1 MAVVSADG
9 QRGVTATRTGEIR
22 LWDLVTGRLL
32 ATSTGAGRVVESVAF
47 TRDDEG
53 VLTTG
58 PDDFARWDG
67 GLDPADRGDGEWEA
81 LEGGSSL
88 VVRDRRIILSPD
100 GQALAGDDESG
111 AIHGWDLAG
120 ASTIDACRE
129 HLNSQRW
136 TYSGDEPSEARLL
149 VMCDGGRFVGSLRRD
164 RLVVLDTG
172 TGAVVAAIAVPV
184 GRSTAL
190 AGHPTA
196 PVIAVASQDG
206 EVLWWDARTGEL
218 TGRVQAHEDRVQG
231 LAVAAGLLL
240 SASRDGTAALWRL
253 DDGAELGRFAPG
265 RVKLVAWREDPFEL
279 RVAAGSPDGT
289 RWLVGGA
296 GGQVHVL
303 EWSGRLVPLRHG
315 RPAVVG
321 ALDIEFLVDSIRAGE
336 VPKVLRA
343 PSTRHELYGGAHHES
358 AAAAVADALVDAVRS
373 GDMRLAEAA
382 MRALLV
388 VDYGKVEALCPALF
402 ERLPG
407 IAGRLVSWVTDE
419 WAPTVPWLLAQLPD
433 ADGVLATFVIGA
445 LVDQREDAV
454 PALHEHLR
462 AFPPG
467 WRDIDKRLLMRTI
480 EALSPDEG
488 GQRLALELML
498 GSASPEARYIAI
510 DAYNMA
516 HRSSGWRGGLK
527 PPFESRLIDRHVR
540 DYALRELAEEPDTS
554 RGYGSYDGQYDA
566 LYALWSCYQDED
578 APVVARVL
586 ATTDDKSVLQ
596 MSVILA
602 REVFKNDPHYDEWL
616 IGTLKRIVANTELA
630 PEVRGEAVSGTLD
643 STSPAVEPWLL
654 ELLSGGDPTLAPCAA
669 LTLLDRDVEKF
680 ASVVEP
686 YLDRLEGWDVTE
698 ARRLLA
704 GDHRNPRRLSGAPCT
719 DGGSSEP

>member
-1 MAVVSADG
+1 MCRVTVAVVSADG
-9 QRGVTATRTGEIR
+9 QRGVTAARTGEIR

-32 ATSTGAGRVVESVAF
+32 AGGAARVVESVAF
-47 TRDDEG
+47 TRDGEG

-58 PDDFARWDG
+58 PDDLARWDG

-88 VVRDRRIILSPD
+88 VVGDRRIILSPD
-100 GQALAGDDESG
+100 GQALAGDDELG

-120 ASTIDACRE
+120 ASTIDAWRE
-129 HLNSQRW
+129 RLNSQRW

-149 VMCDGGRFVGSLRRD
+149 VMCDGGRLIGSLRRD
-164 RLVVLDTG
+164 RLLVLDTV
-172 TGAVVAAIAVPV
+172 TGAVVATIAVPV
-184 GRSTAL
+184 GRPTAL

-196 PVIAVASQDG
+196 PVVAVASQDG
-206 EVLWWDARTGEL
+206 EILWWDARTGEL
-218 TGRVQAHEDRVQG
+218 TGRVKAHQDRVQG

-253 DDGAELGRFAPG
+253 DDGAELGRFAPW
-265 RVKLVAWREDPFEL
+265 RVALVAWREDPYEL

-303 EWSGRLVPLRHG
+303 EWSGRLVPLHQG

-358 AAAAVADALVDAVRS
+358 AGAAVADALVDAVRS

-382 MRALLV
+382 MHALLV

-407 IAGRLVSWVTDE
+407 IAGQLVTWITDE

-445 LVDQREDAV
+445 MVDEREDAL

-462 AFPPG
+462 EFPPG
-467 WRDIDKRLLMRTI
+467 WRDIDKARLMRTI
-480 EALSPDEG
+480 EALSPDED

-498 GSASPEARYIAI
+498 ASASPEARYIAV
-510 DAYNMA
+510 DAYSSA
-516 HRSSGWRGGLK
+516 HRSSWRGSLK

-554 RGYGSYDGQYDA
+554 RGYGSYDNQYEA
-566 LYALWSCYQDED
+566 LYALWYCYQDED
-578 APVVARVL
+578 APLVKRVL
-586 ATTDDKSVLQ
+586 ATTDDAAVLQ
-596 MSVILA
+596 TSVILA
-602 REVFKNDPHYDEWL
+602 REVFKTDPHYDEWL
-616 IGTLKRIVANTELA
+616 IDTLKRIVANTELT
-630 PEVRGEAVSGTLD
+630 PEVRREAVSGALD
-643 STSPAVEPWLL
+643 SASPAAEPWLL
-654 ELLSGGDPTLAPCAA
+654 ELLSGGDPALAPCAA
-669 LTLLDRDVEKF
+669 LILLQRDVEKF
-680 ASVVEP
+680 AAVVEP
-686 YLDRLEGWDVTE
+686 YLDTLEGRDVTE

-704 GDHRNPRRLSGAPCT
+704 GDL
-719 DGGSSEP
+719 